1 MPQPH
6 SHAILFEMLRSFTT
20 LAHTL
25 NLSKAVRVLG
35 STRQTV
41 RRHIDI
47 LEDIRG
53 EKLFKLQDRQ
63 YNLTEAGSQSLHEA
77 EILLSRG
84 EAWLTGRT
92 KTVGGLALV
101 RYDDEQKFSTY
112 LQQHP
117 VTRIWDDGPPLL
129 QAGAQ
134 SWVDAKARLD
144 HPAMERITPYINVF
158 RKHEENWLC
167 VHVGEKSSI
176 ARLLGPTWAKSAIGV
191 VMTDDPIKSDADSFS
206 VEIYNRVALEGGL
219 RLDHIF
225 VGMAREEGQAPQP
238 IRYQRLLFGCY
249 FPDGSPA
256 LANLTALTNKIDI
269 AKLDLKNVGMTPEED
284 LMEFDI

>member
-92 KTVGGLALV
+92 KTVGLAGNWKDGGRESVLITLAQPVGQRWGL
-101 RYDDEQKFSTY
+101 
-112 LQQHP
+112 
-117 VTRIWDDGPPLL
+117 G
-129 QAGAQ
+129 
-134 SWVDAKARLD
+134 
-144 HPAMERITPYINVF
+144 
-158 RKHEENWLC
+158 
-167 VHVGEKSSI
+167 
-176 ARLLGPTWAKSAIGV
+176 
-191 VMTDDPIKSDADSFS
+191 
-206 VEIYNRVALEGGL
+206 
-219 RLDHIF
+219 
-225 VGMAREEGQAPQP
+225 
-238 IRYQRLLFGCY
+238 
-249 FPDGSPA
+249 
-256 LANLTALTNKIDI
+256 
-269 AKLDLKNVGMTPEED
+269 
-284 LMEFDI
+284 